1 MKKKKFTG
9 GWRAK
14 LKRFLPSAETVRN
27 NKWVGWIGP
36 ALYHPRLW
44 QLNRKGVATGVA
56 IGIFFGFLVPLLQ
69 IPFAAIFAVWFRGH
83 LVAAVVSTMITN
95 PLTFAPIYL
104 LANEIGS
111 FIFDLLE
118 PDTPNLFT
126 DAAYQAGD
134 MVVGWLDKFM
144 LVGKNVAVGL
154 LFMASFGA
162 ICSYMM
168 VLGIWRVIVTIEW
181 YKRRR
186 NRTLR

>member
-1 MKKKKFTG
+1 
-9 GWRAK
+9 
-14 LKRFLPSAETVRN
+14 
-27 NKWVGWIGP
+27 
-36 ALYHPRLW
+36 
-44 QLNRKGVATGVA
+44 VA

-118 PDTPNLFT
+118 PDTPNIIT

-134 MVVGWLDKFM
+134 MVVGWLDRFM
-144 LVGKNVAVGL
+144 SVGKNVAVGL
-154 LFMASFGA
+154 LSLAIFGA
-162 ICSYMM
+162 ISSYAL
-168 VLGIWRVIVTIEW
+168 VLGVWRIIVNIEW
-181 YKRRR
+181 RRR
-186 NRTLR
+186 RKSRTSH

>member
-1 MKKKKFTG
+1 
-9 GWRAK
+9 
-14 LKRFLPSAETVRN
+14 
-27 NKWVGWIGP
+27 
-36 ALYHPRLW
+36 
-44 QLNRKGVATGVA
+44 
-56 IGIFFGFLVPLLQ
+56 
-69 IPFAAIFAVWFRGH
+69 
-83 LVAAVVSTMITN
+83 MITN

-118 PDTPNLFT
+118 PDTPNLIT

-162 ICSYMM
+162 IASYMM
-168 VLGIWRVIVTIEW
+168 VLGIWRVIVTLEW

-186 NRTLR
+186 SRDLR

>member
-1 MKKKKFTG
+1 MKNKKFRG
-9 GWRAK
+9 GWRSK
-14 LKRFLPSAETVRN
+14 LRRFLPSTETVRN

-111 FIFDLLE
+111 FICSNKPKRSSSYFI
-118 PDTPNLFT
+118 LFS
-126 DAAYQAGD
+126 A
-134 MVVGWLDKFM
+134 
-144 LVGKNVAVGL
+144 NGL
-154 LFMASFGA
+154 LRISKANFKLSKAEREAYIPG
-162 ICSYMM
+162 
-168 VLGIWRVIVTIEW
+168 E
-181 YKRRR
+181 
-186 NRTLR
+186 

>member
-1 MKKKKFTG
+1 M
-9 GWRAK
+9 
-14 LKRFLPSAETVRN
+14 
-27 NKWVGWIGP
+27 
-36 ALYHPRLW
+36 
-44 QLNRKGVATGVA
+44 A

-118 PDTPNLFT
+118 PDTPNIIT

-134 MVVGWLDKFM
+134 MVVGWLDRFM
-144 LVGKNVAVGL
+144 SVGKNVAVGL
-154 LFMASFGA
+154 LSLAIFGA
-162 ICSYMM
+162 ISSYAL
-168 VLGIWRVIVTIEW
+168 VLGVWRIIVNIEW
-181 YKRRR
+181 RRR
-186 NRTLR
+186 RKSRTSH

>member
-1 MKKKKFTG
+1 
-9 GWRAK
+9 
-14 LKRFLPSAETVRN
+14 
-27 NKWVGWIGP
+27 
-36 ALYHPRLW
+36 LYHPRLW

-69 IPFAAIFAVWFRGH
+69 IPFAALFAVWFRGH

-118 PDTPNLFT
+118 PDTPNLIT

-162 ICSYMM
+162 IASYMM
-168 VLGIWRVIVTIEW
+168 VLGIWRVIVTLEW

-186 NRTLR
+186 SRDLR